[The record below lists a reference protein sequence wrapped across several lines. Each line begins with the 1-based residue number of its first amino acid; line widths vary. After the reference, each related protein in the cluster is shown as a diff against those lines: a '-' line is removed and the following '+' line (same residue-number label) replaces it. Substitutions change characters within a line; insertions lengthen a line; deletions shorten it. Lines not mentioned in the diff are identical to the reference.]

1 MKGDIAAL
9 QSLTNLELLD
19 LHQTDVSGAVA
30 FMDQLALLVE
40 VDLSS
45 TEVSGSI
52 AGGRS
57 LRKLNMAVASL
68 VAFRGFRFART

>member
-1 MKGDIAAL
+1 MFL
-9 QSLTNLELLD
+9 
-19 LHQTDVSGAVA
+19 
-30 FMDQLALLVE
+30 DQLALLEE

-68 VAFRGFRFART
+68 VAFRGFRLART